1 MAKERT
7 VEARGPEYLRFGANL
22 ANLRK
27 SRGLS
32 QKDVASALG
41 IVQSTYAGWE
51 TGARKVQLSAI
62 LQLSDFFNVSVDTL
76 TGSRTTAAPGSGEP
90 SVKCYES
97 EQVTLGEVVKKY
109 RIEHDLSLRDFSKI
123 SGVSNGYISML
134 EKNEHPKTKK
144 PIVPS
149 IEKMKSIASA
159 MGMSLDALLE
169 IIDKDRSAPAP
180 VLSDPERELLSKF
193 RRLNVKG
200 QQKLN
205 ERADELLDLGY
216 VQKGDAQKM
225 A

>member
-7 VEARGPEYLRFGANL
+7 VKARGPEYLRFGTNL

-32 QKDVASALG
+32 QSDVASALG

-62 LQLSDFFNVSVDTL
+62 LQLSEFFNVSVDALIGVPTSAVL
-76 TGSRTTAAPGSGEP
+76 VTGGCSLGYS
-90 SVKCYES
+90 ES
-97 EQVTLGEVVKKY
+97 KNVTLGEVVKKY
-109 RIEHDLSLRDFSKI
+109 RIEHDLSLRDFSRI

-169 IIDKDRSAPAP
+169 IIGKDRSAPAP

>member
-1 MAKERT
+1 M
-7 VEARGPEYLRFGANL
+7 
-22 ANLRK
+22 
-27 SRGLS
+27 
-32 QKDVASALG
+32 
-41 IVQSTYAGWE
+41 
-51 TGARKVQLSAI
+51 
-62 LQLSDFFNVSVDTL
+62 
-76 TGSRTTAAPGSGEP
+76 
-90 SVKCYES
+90 
-97 EQVTLGEVVKKY
+97 TLGEVVRKY
-109 RIEHDLSLRDFSKI
+109 RTEHNLSLRDFSRI

-169 IIDKDRSAPAP
+169 IIDEDQPVSIEKDRSAPAP

-193 RRLNVKG
+193 RRLNAKG

-205 ERADELLDLGY
+205 ERVDELLDLGY